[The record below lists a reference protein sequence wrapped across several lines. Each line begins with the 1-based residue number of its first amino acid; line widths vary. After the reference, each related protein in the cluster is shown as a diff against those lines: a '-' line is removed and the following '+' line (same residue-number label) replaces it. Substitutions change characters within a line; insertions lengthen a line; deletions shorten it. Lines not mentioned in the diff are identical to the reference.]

1 VNARRARIGIS
12 GKAAGNWT
20 FAFIYDAGNSQDT
33 APAGIQSAQISYVGF
48 KGVIID
54 LPGYSEPPY
63 PLDTSVSSNDIMF
76 LERAVPVN
84 VATNLGAGDFRSN
97 TGVRFYS
104 DRYWIGAYFT
114 GPAYGDSH
122 TNVHERFGAFQRAS
136 YQVMT
141 GSNYSLH
148 LGLNAF
154 ELLQAPDTG
163 PNTAATVTLSDRP
176 ELRIDPTPLLTTG
189 TIGTVANP
197 VSSAQVYGFEA
208 AGGWNSWYAQSEYF
222 KYDVT
227 RRGLDSNSFDGFYG
241 QVSWT
246 VTGEHRKYVPT
257 TGAYSAITPNQP
269 FGVNGGGGAWEL
281 ALRYSETNLTDNF
294 VAGTPIAAQPTAI
307 NGGTLKNVTV
317 GVNWYLNS
325 YMRFMLN
332 YVHSEL
338 DKANSTA
345 VAGAAL
351 GVPVG
356 YKFDAIAIRT
366 QVAW

>member
-1 VNARRARIGIS
+1 
-12 GKAAGNWT
+12 
-20 FAFIYDAGNSQDT
+20 
-33 APAGIQSAQISYVGF
+33 
-48 KGVIID
+48 
-54 LPGYSEPPY
+54 
-63 PLDTSVSSNDIMF
+63 
-76 LERAVPVN
+76 
-84 VATNLGAGDFRSN
+84 
-97 TGVRFYS
+97 
-104 DRYWIGAYFT
+104 
-114 GPAYGDSH
+114 
-122 TNVHERFGAFQRAS
+122 
-136 YQVMT
+136 
-141 GSNYSLH
+141 
-148 LGLNAF
+148 
-154 ELLQAPDTG
+154 
-163 PNTAATVTLSDRP
+163 
-176 ELRIDPTPLLTTG
+176 
-189 TIGTVANP
+189 
-197 VSSAQVYGFEA
+197 
-208 AGGWNSWYAQSEYF
+208 
-222 KYDVT
+222 
-227 RRGLDSNSFDGFYG
+227 
-241 QVSWT
+241 

-317 GVNWYLNS
+317 GDNWYLNS